1 MKQDFHKGSETLPTV
16 ARTEHEQL
24 IQRLLSDPTKSEAM
38 DWLQSARTGENRTI
52 GACETNQD
60 SVELVREIYNLGA
73 MEVFVVNI
81 HPSSKGRGER
91 SGKLVVALPQN
102 PKQRSAIFGW
112 CKRQGDSLGFTPDP
126 DQGESHLFLMLD

>member
-24 IQRLLSDPTKSEAM
+24 IRRLLSDPTKSEAM
-38 DWLQSARTGENRTI
+38 DWLQSARTVENRTI

-60 SVELVREIYNLGA
+60 SVELVREIYDLGA

-81 HPSSKGRGER
+81 HPSSKGKGER
-91 SGKLVVALPQN
+91 SGAGDERTKREIPA
-102 PKQRSAIFGW
+102 SAKSI
-112 CKRQGDSLGFTPDP
+112 SAAI
-126 DQGESHLFLMLD
+126 